1 MKRVICF
8 GAGGTA
14 ERLYNSISE
23 KYEIVA
29 FVDNQKSKHGTLF
42 GKKVVAP
49 ERMREFDYD
58 YIVITSIIG
67 VTTILG
73 QLADMGVDEA
83 KVISSYVDYICTSR
97 VEWLRSLSKLQIDI
111 DKSIEVAE
119 AGVFQGDFA
128 KHINHCYPDRRLH
141 LFDTFEGFPDEDILE
156 ERQLSHAKT
165 GEYSFTNEDIVISKM
180 EYPENIIIH
189 KGYFPQTAKGINS
202 KFCLVNLDMDLFRPT
217 LEGLRFFAPRMVKGG
232 VILIHD
238 YFDNAYEKSIQKAV
252 KEFMDETENTYLR
265 LIPIG
270 DAVSIAVVGF

>member
-119 AGVFQGDFA
+119 AGVF
-128 KHINHCYPDRRLH
+128 RS
-141 LFDTFEGFPDEDILE
+141 E
-156 ERQLSHAKT
+156 S
-165 GEYSFTNEDIVISKM
+165 
-180 EYPENIIIH
+180 
-189 KGYFPQTAKGINS
+189 
-202 KFCLVNLDMDLFRPT
+202 
-217 LEGLRFFAPRMVKGG
+217 
-232 VILIHD
+232 
-238 YFDNAYEKSIQKAV
+238 
-252 KEFMDETENTYLR
+252 
-265 LIPIG
+265 
-270 DAVSIAVVGF
+270 VV